1 MGFMGFA
8 VGKQA
13 DEMARNLAG
22 ELAKKFP
29 PSIESGKQKK
39 ISEKRITRILEGIYQ
54 KAVSYRDDR
63 SLGVYSKARMGNT
76 FRWELESLGYSEG
89 FVKMATEGM
98 VVYLTRE

>member
-1 MGFMGFA
+1 MGLMGFM
-8 VGKQA
+8 VGKQT

-29 PSIESGKQKK
+29 PSIESRKQKK
-39 ISEKRITRILEGIYQ
+39 ISEKRITRILEDVYK
-54 KAVSYRDDR
+54 KAVSYRDER

-98 VVYLTRE
+98 VVYLTRR